1 MRVSCKQCLAAVDLP
16 PGADPHATTWCGCC
30 PRIHH
35 HGAEAEACVPGESHD
50 GPCWN
55 PPVAGVRLE
64 LQPNSVAAR
73 PPGCGVCRPVVHYPV
88 AGSAA

>member
-1 MRVSCKQCLAAVDLP
+1 MRVACKTCLAAVDLP

-30 PRIHH
+30 TRDHH
-35 HGAEAEACVPGESHD
+35 HGETAGNCGPHKHE

-55 PPVAGVRLE
+55 PPVAGIPIE
-64 LQPNSVAAR
+64 LQPGVVHVR
-73 PPGCGVCRPVVHYPV
+73 PQGCTVCRPIAHYPV